1 MVDVGYRDKEFV
13 GKILGVMRV
22 ERQQK
27 IKRKHL
33 DCVVSQFHEEK
44 SE

>member
-1 MVDVGYRDKEFV
+1 MGGVGYRDKEFV
-13 GKILGVMRV
+13 GKILRVMRV

-33 DCVVSQFHEEK
+33 DCIVSQLHEER